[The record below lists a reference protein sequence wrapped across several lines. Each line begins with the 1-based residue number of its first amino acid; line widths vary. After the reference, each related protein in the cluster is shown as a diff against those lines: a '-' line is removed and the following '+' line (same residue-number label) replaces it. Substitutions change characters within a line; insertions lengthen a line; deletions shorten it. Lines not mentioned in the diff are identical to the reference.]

1 MIAQNI
7 REAKVK
13 KLSAHYVRAGIEI
26 AETQVWFACGGT
38 EDWKSSPYRAA
49 KMKDSR
55 NVVRV
60 WIWIKM
66 DLITPGLD
74 MWRFEWH
81 GRGGELS
88 VLRPQLL
95 SFFSKSQQ
103 TSVGRRQAFVQSK
116 TLLTIQA
123 KPASF
128 DVSQL
133 AFNKHFFQSKKK
145 CSFKLFV

>member
-1 MIAQNI
+1 
-7 REAKVK
+7 
-13 KLSAHYVRAGIEI
+13 
-26 AETQVWFACGGT
+26 
-38 EDWKSSPYRAA
+38 
-49 KMKDSR
+49 
-55 NVVRV
+55 
-60 WIWIKM
+60 M
-66 DLITPGLD
+66 DLITPDLD

-81 GRGGELS
+81 GQGGELS
-88 VLRPQLL
+88 VLSPQLL

-133 AFNKHFFQSKKK
+133 AFNKYFFQNKKF
-145 CSFKLFV
+145 SFKLFV

>member
-1 MIAQNI
+1 
-7 REAKVK
+7 
-13 KLSAHYVRAGIEI
+13 
-26 AETQVWFACGGT
+26 
-38 EDWKSSPYRAA
+38 
-49 KMKDSR
+49 
-55 NVVRV
+55 
-60 WIWIKM
+60 M
-66 DLITPGLD
+66 DLITPDLD

-81 GRGGELS
+81 GQGGELS
-88 VLRPQLL
+88 VLSPQLL

-133 AFNKHFFQSKKK
+133 AFNKYFFQSKKF
-145 CSFKLFV
+145 SFKLFV